1 LKLFVLALV
10 GVAQCSPF
18 LKNLPANADV
28 SYEYDGNRLE
38 GIKIDYNDDKI
49 VYAAPAPVAPAP
61 AAPAAPVV
69 ISYSAPAAP
78 AAPVVTSY
86 SAPAV
91 PAAPA
96 SVPIYYEV
104 DDDGDFDVATHVV
117 YRAPAA
123 APVLYRLPAAPA
135 PAPVVY
141 RAPAPAP
148 VVYRAPTLYYTYDSD
163 EDDK

>member
-38 GIKIDYNDDKI
+38 GIKIDYNDDRI
-49 VYAAPAPVAPAP
+49 VYTAPVHAAPTP
-61 AAPAAPVV
+61 
-69 ISYSAPAAP
+69 YAP

-86 SAPAV
+86 SAPAAPA
-91 PAAPA
+91 PAAPVVTYYSAPAAPAAQA

-123 APVLYRLPAAPA
+123 APVLYRLPAAPV

-141 RAPAPAP
+141 RAPAP
-148 VVYRAPTLYYTYDSD
+148 VVYSAPTHYYTYESD